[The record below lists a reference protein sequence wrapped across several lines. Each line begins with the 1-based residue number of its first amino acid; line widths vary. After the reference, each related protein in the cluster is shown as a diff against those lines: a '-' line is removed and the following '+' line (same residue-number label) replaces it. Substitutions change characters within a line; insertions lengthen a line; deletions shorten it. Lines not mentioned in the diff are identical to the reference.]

1 MNFVEFLRDNVILII
16 PNNIKS
22 KVLLKIDEL
31 NKLYSI
37 KIMSL
42 EELVKKLTFCYDDKS
57 IYYLMNK
64 YNIKYEVAKVYLE
77 NIKYIENQ
85 EYDNKKLKKLTEIKK
100 ELIDNDLLIFDENF
114 RNYIVNKEI
123 IVYGYDY
130 ITNYQKSILN
140 SLNNVSVVSKKY
152 NNYKHKIYEFNN
164 IDGEVEFT
172 AQTIIDLIN
181 SGVDINNIKL
191 AGISSEYYN
200 VIDRIFNF
208 YNIPINLPNDSTLYD
223 TTIISCFL
231 KSIKEYDIDVV
242 LDSIKEKYDLNNDK
256 NNYIYNKLINILN
269 KYTFID
275 NYNKVL
281 DMLIYDFK
289 HTKNYKISKINCIEV
304 VDLKNNLFGD
314 NEYIF
319 LLGLNQGNVPVIHK
333 DEDYITDNL
342 KTDINIELT
351 KEMNNIE
358 KEIIINIIKSI
369 KNLIITYKLKT
380 PFDVY
385 YKSTIIDDLNF
396 LIDDSNFL
404 KSKGYPDL

>member
-140 SLNNVSVVSKKY
+140 SLNNVSVVSKEY
-152 NNYKHKIYEFNN
+152 NNYNELFKDSYSNDITDEF
-164 IDGEVEFT
+164 IVP
-172 AQTIIDLIN
+172 
-181 SGVDINNIKL
+181 S
-191 AGISSEYYN
+191 
-200 VIDRIFNF
+200 
-208 YNIPINLPNDSTLYD
+208 
-223 TTIISCFL
+223 
-231 KSIKEYDIDVV
+231 V
-242 LDSIKEKYDLNNDK
+242 LDKEGNIENNDGIILF
-256 NNYIYNKLINILN
+256 NYR
-269 KYTFID
+269 FAGH
-275 NYNKVL
+275 
-281 DMLIYDFK
+281 F
-289 HTKNYKISKINCIEV
+289 
-304 VDLKNNLFGD
+304 
-314 NEYIF
+314 
-319 LLGLNQGNVPVIHK
+319 LGLG
-333 DEDYITDNL
+333 ET
-342 KTDINIELT
+342 
-351 KEMNNIE
+351 
-358 KEIIINIIKSI
+358 
-369 KNLIITYKLKT
+369 
-380 PFDVY
+380 
-385 YKSTIIDDLNF
+385 
-396 LIDDSNFL
+396 
-404 KSKGYPDL
+404 